1 MICLC
6 YISLQHINNMTADYD
21 IEDFYNIYVFKD
33 YISHNSNERYE
44 TLENRGHVID
54 YILKNVLDC

>member
-1 MICLC
+1 M
-6 YISLQHINNMTADYD
+6 QHINNMTADYD